1 MKRQSW
7 FISIQTVSLYTYQ
20 EIPGDVEARFDTSTD
35 ELARTL
41 AKGENDKVIALTKDE
56 LGGKILTEFV
66 GLRAKNL

>member
-20 EIPGDVEARFDTSTD
+20 EIPDVEARFDTSTD

-56 LGGKILTEFV
+56 LGGKISTEFV